1 MKLCVRVCVCA
12 SERASERVCVCDTC
26 MGTHVTRLLWTLHWS
41 ASCWLTRT
49 RWLALDTGYCS
60 CWGTSL
66 DTGYC
71 SCWGT
76 SLDTGYC
83 SCWGTQ
89 CWPYF
94 KLTASSSVN
103 DRNWSKENGL
113 LSTSHILSIYLY
125 ISTYI
130 LKYPHPVYIYIYF
143 CLGYFSMVPLTIV
156 YWVITLQ
163 LCSCCCTFHY
173 APSQCCM
180 LGPLQILLGGHGF
193 NIACRMCSQ

>member
-1 MKLCVRVCVCA
+1 MKLCVRVCVC
-12 SERASERVCVCDTC
+12 ERASVCVCDTC

-49 RWLALDTGYCS
+49 RWLA
-60 CWGTSL
+60 
-66 DTGYC
+66 
-71 SCWGT
+71 
-76 SLDTGYC
+76 LDTGYC